1 MILTEVMLIYISWAI
16 FDLPKFSYEIL
27 PVVSEYTDG
36 FNSKMFALFITD
48 INADGGGAW
57 VGTRTPLPPGRQKF
71 WRKTRK
77 RMFFKHKIQLLFPL
91 SPGQILNGY
100 YSLKNIILALIQD

>member
-27 PVVSEYTDG
+27 PVMSEYTDG
-36 FNSKMFALFITD
+36 VNSKMFTLFITD

-57 VGTRTPLPPGRQKF
+57 VGTRAPLPP
-71 WRKTRK
+71 WT
-77 RMFFKHKIQLLFPL
+77 
-91 SPGQILNGY
+91 SE
-100 YSLKNIILALIQD
+100 ILAENSKNSVF

>member
-36 FNSKMFALFITD
+36 FNSKMFALFITGV
-48 INADGGGAW
+48 NADGGGAW
-57 VGTRTPLPPGRQKF
+57 VDQDTPPPLDVRTSGGKLEKQCF
-71 WRKTRK
+71 
-77 RMFFKHKIQLLFPL
+77 L
-91 SPGQILNGY
+91 
-100 YSLKNIILALIQD
+100 SLKFN

>member
-36 FNSKMFALFITD
+36 FNSKMFALFITGV
-48 INADGGGAW
+48 NADGGG
-57 VGTRTPLPPGRQKF
+57 VGRYQDTLPPLDVRNSGGKLEKQCS
-71 WRKTRK
+71 
-77 RMFFKHKIQLLFPL
+77 L
-91 SPGQILNGY
+91 
-100 YSLKNIILALIQD
+100 SLKFN